1 MADMLAVKPVTLI
14 GKAYVREA
22 PAGSPD
28 CFLCIDS
35 EETKGIVFGF
45 FDKENIENARLAAAA
60 LNTWAGFEQEERARP
75 SLIVA
80 N

>member
-22 PAGSPD
+22 PVGSPD

-45 FDKENIENARLAAAA
+45 FDKENIENARLAAKA
-60 LNTWAGFEQEERARP
+60 LNLWAGFDEDEQMRP
-75 SLIVA
+75 TLIVA

>member
-1 MADMLAVKPVTLI
+1 MSGTLEVKPVTLI
-14 GKAYVREA
+14 GKAYVREGA
-22 PAGSPD
+22 VGSPD

-60 LNTWAGFEQEERARP
+60 LNMWAGFDDGDQMRP
-75 SLIVA
+75 PMIVA